1 MSKTIK
7 RYWRRETLAFT
18 LLGCAAIAV
27 ALIFFST
34 PPTVSA
40 KNKMSTPTIDCGVS
54 TQSSIEIIVTAGA
67 TGAPAGFSLQWVT
80 AAQYAAGPDG
90 ILGTAD
96 DNTWPASDDTQL
108 CKGSFSGNANL
119 SRYNLAPYES
129 VTVNVGEFL
138 FDNGAS
144 SNCTEALE
152 CGTDYVFRAF
162 AHASA
167 SLNRSDFT
175 PNHTCSTLS
184 CGGGDTGGCTF
195 TQGYWK
201 THGPVP
207 TGNNENEWPVTNL
220 TLGTVNYTDLELQA
234 ILDTPANGNGLI
246 ALAHQLIAAKLN
258 IANGADGTDAAQC
271 IAAADALIGGLV
283 IPPVGGGSLSAGAT
297 SSLTACLTSYNEGQ
311 TGPGHCN

>member
-40 KNKMSTPTIDCGVS
+40 KNNMSTPTITCGDS
-54 TQSSIEIIVTAGA
+54 TQTSIEIIVTAGP
-67 TGAPAGFSLQWVT
+67 TGAPAGFSLQWMT
-80 AAQYAAGPDG
+80 AADYAANGNQWYD
-90 ILGTAD
+90 
-96 DNTWPASDDTQL
+96 SDDPRL

-119 SRYNLAPYES
+119 SRYNLAAGES

-144 SNCTEALE
+144 TNCSGALI

-162 AHASA
+162 AHASN
-167 SLNRSDFT
+167 SLNRSDFSE
-175 PNHTCSTLS
+175 NHTCSTLP
-184 CGGGDTGGCTF
+184 CFNDVGGCTL
-195 TQGYWK
+195 TQGYWM
-201 THGPVP
+201 THNDLVCDSDP
-207 TGNNENEWPVTNL
+207 TSPLCVVWPTHSL
-220 TLGTVNYTDLELQA
+220 TLGTVAYTEAQLVS
-234 ILDTPANGNGLI
+234 ILNTPATGNGLI

-258 IANGADGTDAAQC
+258 IASGASVPAAVLTA
-271 IAAADALIGGLV
+271 IASADALIGSQV
-283 IPPVGGGSLSAGAT
+283 IPPVGVGFLSPAAT
-297 SSLTACLTSYNEGQ
+297 SGLTGTLADYNEGA
-311 TGPGHCN
+311 TGPGHCD